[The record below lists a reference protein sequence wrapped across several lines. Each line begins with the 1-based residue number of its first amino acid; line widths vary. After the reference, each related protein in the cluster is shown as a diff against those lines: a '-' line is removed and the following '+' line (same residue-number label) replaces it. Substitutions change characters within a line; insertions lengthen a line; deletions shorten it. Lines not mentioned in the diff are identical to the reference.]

1 MAYKR
6 TTNLI
11 ARRVNGGYSM
21 SGLWDDIKG
30 FGSGVLTAYGET
42 KKQEGA
48 ASVVTTQAGAVIP
61 GVTPGTVAP
70 SSGPSMGTIALVG
83 AAGIGLVLLLKKRK
97 K

>member
-11 ARRVNGGYSM
+11 ARPSNSGYSLN
-21 SGLWDDIKG
+21 GLWDDIKG
-30 FGSGVLTAYGET
+30 FGSGVLTAYGEV

-48 ASVVTTQAGAVIP
+48 ASVVTTPAGAVVP
-61 GVTPGTVAP
+61 GVTPGA
-70 SSGPSMGTIALVG
+70 SSGPSVGTIALIG
-83 AAGIGLVLLLKKRK
+83 AAGIGLVLLLKRRK

>member
-1 MAYKR
+1 MAYQR

-11 ARRVNGGYSM
+11 ARPVNAGYSL
-21 SGLWDDIKG
+21 SGLWDDITG
-30 FGSGVLTAYGET
+30 FGKGVLTAYGET

-48 ASVVTTQAGAVIP
+48 ASVITTPAGAVVP
-61 GVTPGTVAP
+61 GVTPDVR
-70 SSGPSMGTIALVG
+70 SGPSMGTIALVG

>member
-1 MAYKR
+1 MAYRR

-11 ARRVNGGYSM
+11 ARRANSGYSLD
-21 SGLWDDIKG
+21 GWWDDVTG
-30 FGSGVLTAYGET
+30 FGKGILNAYGEV

-48 ASVVTTQAGAVIP
+48 ATVVTTPAGAVIP
-61 GVTPGTVAP
+61 GVTPGV